1 MESFPNFPPPPT
13 IPKKVMEPMR
23 VEMGI
28 NDKDLNAPPPPPKAP
43 KAIKVIKGVND
54 TKSNIPPPP
63 PKKLN

>member
-13 IPKKVMEPMR
+13 ITNKVMEPMR

-28 NDKDLNAPPPPPKAP
+28 NDKDLNAPPPPT

>member
-1 MESFPNFPPPPT
+1 
-13 IPKKVMEPMR
+13 MEPMR

-28 NDKDLNAPPPPPKAP
+28 NDKDLNAPPPPP